1 MFLTSQLGRLF
12 TFLCVVKILHSIT
25 IKGFFTQIL
34 VVALLQKNLLMLLAV
49 RLSNYGCTWEVWR
62 ALTRALQTSRVHP
75 FLDIR
80 TLSMNKF
87 LTLWLECDLTSGRLA
102 NIGIS
107 TKRRDTIKEASIL
120 RYLRP
125 FVVTTWL
132 RISPFR
138 NIQCFSTQPSPN
150 PAFLL

>member
-1 MFLTSQLGRLF
+1 MSSFGFDFLHFPRKLWAFHSRLSVNWIKSSHTNQSIKCVVFLTSQWGRLF

-62 ALTRALQTSRVHP
+62 AIKKPRLELLLRIFRALQTS
-75 FLDIR
+75 L
-80 TLSMNKF
+80 LLL
-87 LTLWLECDLTSGRLA
+87 LTLCLECDLTSGRLA

-107 TKRRDTIKEASIL
+107 TKLRDTI
-120 RYLRP
+120 
-125 FVVTTWL
+125 
-132 RISPFR
+132 
-138 NIQCFSTQPSPN
+138 
-150 PAFLL
+150 